1 MALKPRGRQFIPD
14 EMLDRFRLQKLI
26 GRGAFGQVWLA
37 VDEGGFGFQKQV
49 ALKILTEVHKPR
61 RVEALMREA
70 RICAGLHHPNIIDV
84 YGVGQVDGAVFIV
97 MEYVE
102 GETLAS
108 LWKDLDF
115 LAVKFPKSVVCDLG
129 IAVAEALHHAWTG
142 QDAEGRMLGIVHRD
156 LKPANI
162 MISNRG
168 VAKVGDFGVAKA
180 MPEPSHTFTGRL
192 KGTPSYLAPE
202 VWQGSREF
210 KAGVDLFSLGV
221 ILWELVA
228 AKRFY
233 GNVKITDIFDIVKRR
248 SAREEAALVELRYP
262 PIGPI
267 VERLL
272 QRDPED
278 RYQSALEVAEDLR
291 RIRHDLGPA
300 GDLQQFMRLVRSGR
314 LDPEDRMHSLLQLPA
329 LPPQAHDWLPLL
341 EIASESGANTADEIS
356 PVSEGPQQLGPAPG
370 ALDDSDDGSEDV
382 ETEQPPATEEP
393 DVIDVSVR
401 PSPRQEAPESGE
413 LPAPEDADAG
423 DAVELANPEDDDEAE
438 TEKAPV
444 IREAPRKAITA
455 ADLEKP
461 WSAPT
466 PTPVS
471 QIANTPPL
479 PPELAPE
486 PPAESP
492 APPPE
497 PASEIPPPRP
507 AQVPDDIDRSEAASL
522 APWFMGGGI
531 LLLIGVVLWLVS
543 IVRS

>member
-1 MALKPRGRQFIPD
+1 MALRSRGRQFVPD
-14 EMLDRFRLQKLI
+14 ENLDRFRLQKLI

-84 YGVGQVDGAVFIV
+84 YGVGQADGAVFIV

-115 LAVKFPKSVVCDLG
+115 LAVKFPKSVVSDLG
-129 IAVAEALHHAWTG
+129 VAVAEALHHAWTG
-142 QDAEGRMLGIVHRD
+142 TDAEGRTLGIVHRD

-180 MPEPSHTFTGRL
+180 LPEPSHTFTGRL

-221 ILWELVA
+221 ILWELVTA
-228 AKRFY
+228 RRFY

-248 SAREEAALVELRYP
+248 TAREEAALVELRFP
-262 PIGPI
+262 PIAPI

-272 QRDPED
+272 QREPED
-278 RYQSALEVAEDLR
+278 RYQSALDVAEDLR

-314 LDPEDRMHSLLQLPA
+314 LDPQDRMNSLLQLPA
-329 LPPQAHDWLPLL
+329 LPPQALDWLPLL
-341 EIASESGANTADEIS
+341 EIAADDGANTHEELS
-356 PVSEGPQQLGPAPG
+356 PVSAGPEQLGPPPSQPVLTPVEPLGKVAAPITG
-370 ALDDSDDGSEDV
+370 PTTSKLPEPASE
-382 ETEQPPATEEP
+382 PEEP
-393 DVIDVSVR
+393 EEPAPADVSGR
-401 PSPRQEAPESGE
+401 PAVTDPPPFVPISDESLE
-413 LPAPEDADAG
+413 KEQ
-423 DAVELANPEDDDEAE
+423 AE
-438 TEKAPV
+438 TEKAAIV
-444 IREAPRKAITA
+444 RERARKKITA
-455 ADLEKP
+455 ADLAKP
-461 WSAPT
+461 WSAPSGSPAAVDQSE
-466 PTPVS
+466 PTAHSVEPPPP
-471 QIANTPPL
+471 PPL
-479 PPELAPE
+479 PDPLPEDP
-486 PPAESP
+486 
-492 APPPE
+492 
-497 PASEIPPPRP
+497 
-507 AQVPDDIDRSEAASL
+507 VDRSDAATL
-522 APWFMGGGI
+522 APWFLGAGL
-531 LLLIGVVLWLVS
+531 LLLIGVIAWLVS
-543 IVRS
+543 ILRS

>member
-1 MALKPRGRQFIPD
+1 MASKHRGRDFQAD
-14 EMLDRFRLQKLI
+14 EILDRFRLQKLL

-49 ALKILTEVHKPR
+49 ALKILTDVTKPR
-61 RVEALMREA
+61 RVESLMREA
-70 RICAGLHHPNIIDV
+70 RICGGLHHPHVIDV

-115 LAVKFPKSVVCDLG
+115 LGVKFPKSVVCDLG
-129 IAVAEALHHAWTG
+129 IAVAEALHHAWTAT
-142 QDAEGRMLGIVHRD
+142 DAEGRQLGIVHRD

-210 KAGVDLFSLGV
+210 KAAVDLFSLGV
-221 ILWELVA
+221 ILWELVV
-228 AKRFY
+228 AKRYY
-233 GNVKITDIFDIVKRR
+233 GAVKITEIFDIVKNRT
-248 SAREEAALVELRYP
+248 AEEDAALVELRFP
-262 PIGPI
+262 PLAAV

-272 QRDPED
+272 QRDPQD

-314 LDPEDRMHSLLQLPA
+314 LDPLDRNNSLLQLPA
-329 LPPQAHDWLPLL
+329 LPPQALDWLPLL
-341 EIASESGANTADEIS
+341 EIASDTGAHSFDEIE
-356 PVSEGPQQLGPAPG
+356 PVTGPEQLGPSVADVPGPRADPVEVDLAESAQPEPEPAQEPAPIE
-370 ALDDSDDGSEDV
+370 DSAEDV
-382 ETEQPPATEEP
+382 
-393 DVIDVSVR
+393 V
-401 PSPRQEAPESGE
+401 
-413 LPAPEDADAG
+413 
-423 DAVELANPEDDDEAE
+423 

-444 IREAPRKAITA
+444 MREEPREAPISA
-455 ADLEKP
+455 ADLAKP
-461 WSAPT
+461 WSPPAREPT
-466 PTPVS
+466 PA
-471 QIANTPPL
+471 QIAVL
-479 PPELAPE
+479 
-486 PPAESP
+486 
-492 APPPE
+492 PPE
-497 PASEIPPPRP
+497 PAVLPLEPVAPRTPEPIDVPPAEPP
-507 AQVPDDIDRSEAASL
+507 EQGSL
-522 APWFMGGGI
+522 APWFIGGGV

-543 IVRS
+543 MLRS

>member
-1 MALKPRGRQFIPD
+1 MALRSRGRQFVPD

-37 VDEGGFGFQKQV
+37 VEEGGYGFQKQV
-49 ALKILTEVHKPR
+49 ALKILTEVNKPR

-115 LAVKFPKSVVCDLG
+115 LGVKFPRSVVSDLG

-142 QDAEGRMLGIVHRD
+142 EDAEGRMLGVVHRD

-162 MISNRG
+162 MISKRG

-180 MPEPSHTFTGRL
+180 LPEPSHTFTGRL

-221 ILWELVA
+221 ILWELVSA
-228 AKRFY
+228 RRFY
-233 GNVKITDIFDIVKRR
+233 GNVKITDIFDIVKNR
-248 SAREEAALVELRYP
+248 SPKEEAALVELRFA
-262 PIGPI
+262 PIAPI

-272 QRDPED
+272 QRDPQD

-291 RIRHDLGPA
+291 RIRHDLGAA

-314 LDPEDRMHSLLQLPA
+314 LEPQDRMHSLLQLPA

-341 EIASESGANTADEIS
+341 EIASDDGSGTQDDVP
-356 PVSEGPQQLGPAPG
+356 PVSEGPEQLGPAPSDPDLSEDIS
-370 ALDDSDDGSEDV
+370 ADHDAAPAPPPPRVQAPEDDGSIV
-382 ETEQPPATEEP
+382 
-393 DVIDVSVR
+393 DVSIR
-401 PSPRQEAPESGE
+401 PSPRQAAPEEPDDSQ
-413 LPAPEDADAG
+413 ED
-423 DAVELANPEDDDEAE
+423 AE
-438 TEKAPV
+438 TEKAPIV
-444 IREAPRKAITA
+444 VGDRGLRKITA
-455 ADLEKP
+455 EDLAKP
-461 WSAPT
+461 WVAPT
-466 PTPVS
+466 ATPVQLTRPDLAEITAQS
-471 QIANTPPL
+471 S
-479 PPELAPE
+479 PEPDPVDLLGHGRPVAPAPE
-486 PPAESP
+486 HEA
-492 APPPE
+492 
-497 PASEIPPPRP
+497 
-507 AQVPDDIDRSEAASL
+507 DRSEAASL
-522 APWFMGGGI
+522 APWFLGGGI

-543 IVRS
+543 ILRS